1 MQKVK
6 MPYSRSKIMKVKI
19 GEKIY
24 DAEYQPIMIILSDN
38 DKLNIS
44 NMKHQ
49 TKYCAYPTD
58 LCSKEEVERFMETPA
73 EEPE

>member
-1 MQKVK
+1 
-6 MPYSRSKIMKVKI
+6 MKVKI

-24 DAEYQPIMIILSDN
+24 NAEHQPIMIVLSDS

-58 LCSKEEVERFMETPA
+58 LCSKEEIEKFMEIA
-73 EEPE
+73 A